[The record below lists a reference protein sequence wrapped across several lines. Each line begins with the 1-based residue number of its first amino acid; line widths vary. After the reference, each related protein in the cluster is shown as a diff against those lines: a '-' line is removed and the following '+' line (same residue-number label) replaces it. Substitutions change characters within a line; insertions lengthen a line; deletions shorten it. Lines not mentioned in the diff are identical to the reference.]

1 MKPADAVTTITI
13 DEAVGKSAKAERQA
27 MPREGRENVVPK
39 AFEDFE
45 RMMAEAVRRGH
56 ATYDTTLKTH
66 NGRNALRD
74 LREELIDAWQY
85 ATQAVME
92 HQDLLDER
100 NDLRCRVDA
109 LEAKAVELLLER
121 NVLEDV
127 VQRLMATV
135 AGQAAKAREDLQSVR
150 EWLAV
155 HDLADLC

>member
-1 MKPADAVTTITI
+1 MTMAPHRLAKPIAT
-13 DEAVGKSAKAERQA
+13 QP
-27 MPREGRENVVPK
+27 MPQEGRENVVPK

-45 RMMAEAVRRGH
+45 RMMAESVRRGV
-56 ATYDTTLKTH
+56 ATYHTPLKTH

-100 NDLRCRVDA
+100 NDLRVRVDA
-109 LEAKAVELLLER
+109 LEAQNDLLATKAVELLAER

-127 VQRLMATV
+127 VQRLMAGMTGQV
-135 AGQAAKAREDLQSVR
+135 ATGREELQSVK
-150 EWLAV
+150 EWLTV
-155 HDLADLC
+155 NSLADLC